1 MDCAVSEAAWIA
13 AFLFMEVVMRG
24 FVIRG
29 RMAASG
35 GRYGGANTSRTFRFA
50 GSPSVSRTSGS

>member
-1 MDCAVSEAAWIA
+1 
-13 AFLFMEVVMRG
+13 MEVVMRG